1 MTFRFVRAR
10 TVSAV
15 CLFVLCAACSSN
27 PQQETVQ
34 SPEAAPNGDF
44 FVGARPVYAHLVN
57 ERGGG
62 WVFTTISASDVST
75 DSGYL
80 VRLNDLTPAFDIR
93 TAECTPQVYPASHRC
108 SPLHPFREKD
118 TGMLDKI
125 INGSIAV
132 GTAGKVTDISQT
144 YETAFDEA
152 AFNRAVDEA
161 LLNSGLDTQRRR
173 LIALLDTYDQEAAG
187 ARTELANMTQQLSAT
202 RDSAN
207 HVELDV
213 QPSIDGLTDYYQDDI
228 DFADLIAVTPVGGG
242 DTPSMT
248 FEKRDTLPC
257 DARHC
262 MAAAENALSA
272 LRRDIESNRQR
283 LSAMMSPGS
292 IVYDVRCEDTV
303 YGHYL
308 LSVTCPEQIVAGG
321 DGPVE
326 LPVNVTILSRD
337 FEKLFPNVDL
347 ADNRLRVS
355 VKHHSV
361 TFTNTTDEYITLSA
375 QTIYYNSIVNTTSL
389 PLDIP
394 PGISITRD
402 VDEFVSQSIDIESSY
417 RQMTPDKAAGAS
429 FQFGVAVRYRVA
441 SDPDEKTLH
450 DMRSFNVGCVIE
462 NHVEPGSCAP
472 PATADENVQRT
483 ANQSESTGT
492 PAM

>member
-1 MTFRFVRAR
+1 M
-10 TVSAV
+10 
-15 CLFVLCAACSSN
+15 CLFVLCAACGSN
-27 PQQETVQ
+27 PQQQAVL
-34 SPEAAPNGDF
+34 SPEAAPSGDF

-57 ERGGG
+57 ERGGS
-62 WVFTTISASDVST
+62 WVFTTITASDVST

-80 VRLNDLTPAFDIR
+80 VRLNDLAPAFDIR
-93 TAECTPQVYPASHRC
+93 TVECTPQVYPASHRC
-108 SPLHPFREKD
+108 SPLHPFRDKD

-173 LIALLDTYDQEAAG
+173 LIALLDTYEQEAAN
-187 ARTELANMTQQLSAT
+187 ARAELTDMTQQLAAT
-202 RDSAN
+202 RSGAN
-207 HVELDV
+207 RVELDV
-213 QPSIDGLTDYYQDDI
+213 QPGIEGLTDYYQDDI
-228 DFADLIAVTPVGGG
+228 DFADLIELTPVGGG
-242 DTPSMT
+242 DVPSVRL
-248 FEKRDTLPC
+248 EKRDTLPC

-262 MAAAENALSA
+262 MAAAESALSV
-272 LRRDIESNRQR
+272 LRRDIESHRQR
-283 LSAMMSPGS
+283 LSAMMSPGAR
-292 IVYDVRCEDTV
+292 VYDVRCEDAV

-308 LSVTCPEQIVAGG
+308 LSVTCPEQIVADG

-347 ADNRLRVS
+347 ADNHLRVS

-361 TFTNTTDEYITLSA
+361 TFTNTTDEYIALSA

-402 VDEFVSQSIDIESSY
+402 IDEFVSQSIDIESSY

-450 DMRSFNVGCVIE
+450 DMQTFNVGCVIE

-472 PATADENVQRT
+472 PATADGTTQRT
-483 ANQSESTGT
+483 ANRSEKTGT